1 MTRGTCKTI
10 AEIFALLVKIFVIA
24 ALVVAVIGLSQAR
37 TEAQERAE
45 EHKREISEHKA
56 NEERLTREL
65 VAAAEKATEKEAELT
80 TKANNLIT
88 SLQNEIEDLKAIN
101 KEQAA
106 TIKEQE
112 QALTVLMKKEPNPYA
127 KIKMTEEEKDLLAWV
142 LALEAKEEPE
152 VGQHAVVEEI
162 FNRVLM
168 DEWKGDT
175 VEEILKAP
183 GQFDGYKI
191 LQEYREGKRT
201 KLYAYPDEKEKASID
216 FVLKY
221 GRTALPEDYV
231 YFATYKANGRDF
243 IQISGHYFSRG

>member
-10 AEIFALLVKIFVIA
+10 AEIFALIVKMYVIA

-37 TEAQERAE
+37 TDVQERAE
-45 EHKREISEHKA
+45 EHKQEIAEHKA

-65 VAAAEKATEKEAELT
+65 VAAAEKATEKESELT
-80 TKANNLIT
+80 KVSLLIAD
-88 SLQNEIEDLKAIN
+88 LQTEAEDLKAII
-101 KEQAA
+101 KEQAQ
-106 TIKEQE
+106 TIKDQE
-112 QALTVLMKKEPNPYA
+112 QALTVLMEKEPNPYA
-127 KIKMTEEEKDLLAWV
+127 NIKMTEEEKVLLAWV

-201 KLYAYPDEKEKASID
+201 KLYAYPDGKETASID
-216 FVLKY
+216 FVLKN

-243 IQISGHYFSRG
+243 IQIGGHYFSRG

>member
-1 MTRGTCKTI
+1 MTRKTCKTI
-10 AEIFALLVKIFVIA
+10 AEIFALIVKMYVIA

-37 TEAQERAE
+37 TDVQERAE
-45 EHKREISEHKA
+45 EHKQEIAEHKA

-65 VAAAEKATEKEAELT
+65 VAAAEKATEKESELT
-80 TKANNLIT
+80 KVSLLIAD
-88 SLQNEIEDLKAIN
+88 LQTEAEDLKAII
-101 KEQAA
+101 KEQAQ
-106 TIKEQE
+106 TIKDQE
-112 QALTVLMKKEPNPYA
+112 QALTVLMEKEPNPYA
-127 KIKMTEEEKDLLAWV
+127 NIKMTEEEKVLLAWV

-201 KLYAYPDEKEKASID
+201 KLYAYPDGKETASID
-216 FVLKY
+216 FVLKN

-243 IQISGHYFSRG
+243 IQIGGHYFSRG

>member
-1 MTRGTCKTI
+1 MKHNTRKTI
-10 AEIFALLVKIFVIA
+10 DRLTVAIIKIIAVAAFVVGI
-24 ALVVAVIGLSQAR
+24 ISLSQAR

-45 EHKREISEHKA
+45 EHKQEIAEHKE

-65 VAAAEKATEKEAELT
+65 VSAAEKATEKDSELT
-80 TKANNLIT
+80 KVSLLIAD
-88 SLQNEIEDLKAIN
+88 LQTEAEDLKAII
-101 KEQAA
+101 KEQAQ
-106 TIKEQE
+106 TIKDQE
-112 QALTVLMKKEPNPYA
+112 QALAVFMEKEPNPYTT
-127 KIKMTEEEKDLLAWV
+127 IKMTEEEKDQLAWV

-201 KLYAYPDEKEKASID
+201 KLYAYPDEKETASID
-216 FVLKY
+216 FVLKN
-221 GRTALPEDYV
+221 GRTVLPEDYV
-231 YFATYKANGRDF
+231 YFATYRANGRNF
-243 IQISGHYFSRG
+243 IQIGNHYFSRV